1 MTEVNGLK
9 KLCFKA
15 LCAAMC
21 LATLV
26 GCGGT
31 EGVKSSEIQ
40 GETVFLDQVVVDAV
54 EIEEEAVALSEAPAG
69 MSADGTSTI
78 PDFLEAKP
86 TGVQSK
92 KNNRVAVD
100 YSNTADGYVMVNFT
114 GETAKRLKVQVT
126 GPTSTYTY
134 NLTPKMWTVFPLSDG
149 NGAYQVKVF
158 ENVSANKY
166 SVELA
171 VSMDVTL
178 KDEFA
183 PFIRANQYVNYS
195 TESKIVSQAETLTK
209 NLDTPLKKVGAIYSY
224 VVKNI
229 TYDKEKAASVT
240 SGYLPVLD
248 EVLES
253 KKGICFDYAALMT
266 GMLRSQGIPCKLVV
280 GYAGTSYHAWIS
292 VWVDGIGWV
301 ENAIYFDG
309 STWQRMDPT
318 FASSGNQSKEIMAY
332 IGDGKN
338 YSAKYLY

>member
-1 MTEVNGLK
+1 MKDLLLKMT
-9 KLCFKA
+9 CSA
-15 LCAAMC
+15 LC
-21 LATLV
+21 LAILV

-31 EGVKSSEIQ
+31 EGVTSSEIQ
-40 GETVFLDQVVVDAV
+40 DETVFLDQVVVDAV

-69 MSADGTSTI
+69 MPADGTTTL
-78 PDFLEAKP
+78 PDLLEAQPSGIK
-86 TGVQSK
+86 TK
-92 KNNRVAVD
+92 KNSRVTID

-114 GETAKRLKVQVT
+114 DNTTKRLKVQVI

-134 NLTPKMWTVFPLSDG
+134 NLTPKTWTVFPLSDG
-149 NGAYQVKVF
+149 NGAYQVKIF
-158 ENVSANKY
+158 ENISANKY
-166 SVELA
+166 AMELA

-183 PFIRANQYVNYS
+183 PFIRSNQYVNYS
-195 TESKIVSQAETLTK
+195 TESKIVSQAEVLTK

-224 VVKNI
+224 VVENI

-266 GMLRSQGIPCKLVV
+266 GMLRSQGIPCKLVI

-292 VWVDGIGWV
+292 VWVDGIGWI

-318 FASSGNQSKEIMAY
+318 FASSGKQSKEIMAY